1 MKIKVLVFLLV
12 LATSCAHN
20 HFLIDAK
27 TDVYVNQALKKQV
40 YQTFD
45 LKATIE
51 FKENYRADKT
61 EWVGF
66 IVNSA
71 NSNPLHGTDQGYLC
85 FIREN
90 GEVGIHTSIRNE
102 DIRVDKFVNM
112 PSRKNTIRLTFD
124 GTTLKYYVNDRL
136 AFAEKPLH
144 LKSGYINCNAGGA
157 KAEIT
162 QFSIHPSIINS
173 L

>member
-1 MKIKVLVFLLV
+1 MKIKVLLFLLV
-12 LATSCAHN
+12 LATSCASN
-20 HFLIDAK
+20 HFLIDSK
-27 TDVYVNQALKKQV
+27 TDVYVNQVLKKQV
-40 YQTFD
+40 YKTFD

-66 IVNSA
+66 IVNSG

-102 DIRVDKFVNM
+102 DIRVDTFFEIY
-112 PSRKNTIRLTFD
+112 PDKNTIRITFD
-124 GTTLKYYVNDRL
+124 GTVLKFYVNDTL

-162 QFSIHPSIINS
+162 ELKITPFYY
-173 L
+173 